1 MIQKFTSNGMRRA
14 PDQTT
19 FRLNEMRQRM
29 EAARSSIRLVS
40 ADGKSV
46 IILGEGHPIDPATR
60 KPYPFGIRKY
70 AVKGDRLELI
80 GEVQWT

>member
-1 MIQKFTSNGMRRA
+1 MIQKFTSRGMNRA

-19 FRLNEMRQRM
+19 FRLNEMRQQM
-29 EAARSSIRLVS
+29 EGARSSIRLTS
-40 ADGKSV
+40 ADGKNV
-46 IILGEGHPIDPATR
+46 IILGEGHPIDPTTS

>member
-1 MIQKFTSNGMRRA
+1 MIQKFTSGGMRRA

-19 FRLNEMRQRM
+19 FRLNEMRQQM
-29 EAARSSIRLVS
+29 EAARSSIRLTS
-40 ADGKSV
+40 SDGKNV
-46 IILGEGHPIDPATR
+46 IIMGEQPIDPATG
-60 KPYPFGIRKY
+60 KPYSFGIRKY

>member
-1 MIQKFTSNGMRRA
+1 MIQKFTSGALRRL
-14 PDQTT
+14 PDQTV
-19 FRLNEMRQRM
+19 FGFNQLKNGLVAMR
-29 EAARSSIRLVS
+29 STITVVDN
-40 ADGKSV
+40 DGKNV
-46 IILGEGHPIDPATR
+46 IIIGNQPIDPATR

>member
-1 MIQKFTSNGMRRA
+1 MIQKFTSSGMRKA
-14 PDQTT
+14 PDQTS
-19 FRLNEMRQRM
+19 FRLNEIRQQL
-29 EAARSSIRLVS
+29 ARSKGSLRITS
-40 ADGKSV
+40 EDGKNV
-46 IILGEGHPIDPATR
+46 IIIGNGHPIDPTTS

>member
-1 MIQKFTSNGMRRA
+1 MIQKFTSGGMRRA

-19 FRLNEMRQRM
+19 FRLNEMRQQM
-29 EAARSSIRLVS
+29 EAARSSIRLS
-40 ADGKSV
+40 NEDGSV
-46 IILGEGHPIDPATR
+46 IIVIGLQPINPATG
-60 KPYPFGIRKY
+60 KPYPFGIQKY

>member
-1 MIQKFTSNGMRRA
+1 MIEKFTSYGMRKA

-19 FRLNEMRQRM
+19 FRLNEMRQLM
-29 EAARSSIRLVS
+29 ESSKGSIRVVSEDKNDILVI
-40 ADGKSV
+40 GNQ
-46 IILGEGHPIDPATR
+46 PINPTTK
-60 KPYPFGIRKY
+60 KPYPFGICRY

>member
-14 PDQTT
+14 PDQTV
-19 FRLNEMRQRM
+19 FRLNEMRQSLS
-29 EAARSSIRLVS
+29 RSRSTIAVVS
-40 ADGKSV
+40 KDGKNV
-46 IILGEGHPIDPATR
+46 IIIGEQPINPTTK
-60 KPYPFGIRKY
+60 KPYDFGINRY